1 MVVDV
6 VVVVD
11 VEVDVMVVMVVD
23 GGTVVTVVSSVI
35 KVVIFLVEYSVVK
48 MYFGSINLGVDF
60 FLAFTIIP
68 PKRFMAVI
76 ASFDVVFVDFFVTGI
91 IISLFDEVFDIEDIL
106 TNAVVFVVEEVVDV
120 LIAVVEVFSFSV
132 GDFLFPL
139 RGRRGGVI
147 KMDG

>member
-35 KVVIFLVEYSVVK
+35 KVVIFWVEYSVVK

-68 PKRFMAVI
+68 PERFMAVI
-76 ASFDVVFVDFFVTGI
+76 ASFDVVIMDFFVTGI
-91 IISLFDEVFDIEDIL
+91 IIFLVDELFDIEDTS
-106 TNAVVFVVEEVVDV
+106 TNAVVFVVEEVIDV